1 MVSTIFEQMRSAIV
15 LMLEGVDV
23 VANEL
28 DRIRAV
34 KEELSR
40 PGNFDRA
47 HWERLNKDEMFLIQ
61 LLVEIRKGLAEI
73 LRRIDV
79 ILSHYR

>member
-1 MVSTIFEQMRSAIV
+1 MVDTIFEQMRNAIG
-15 LMLEGVDV
+15 LIFKGVDV

-28 DRIRAV
+28 DWIQTV

-47 HWERLNKDEMFLIQ
+47 HWERLNKDERFLIQ
-61 LLVEIRKGLAEI
+61 FLVEIRKGLTEI
-73 LRRIDV
+73 LRRIDA